1 MNDSAASLH
10 HAETSASLGHTQPN
24 RTGLYDRHVSLG
36 GKIVPFAG
44 WELPVQYT
52 GVIAEHRAVRECAG
66 LFDVSHMGELF
77 FHGPDAIEALDWLT
91 CNAVRKLTDGRA
103 HYSALL
109 NEQGG
114 VVDDIIIYRLSAEN
128 FLVCVNAAN
137 TEKDFKW
144 VTTKLAERS
153 ARFNVQVDNR
163 SRQWGQIALQG
174 PLALR
179 IAESLRGGEKLAEV
193 PYFSFAQLKI
203 LLPESVEVIAA
214 RTGYTGEDGFEF
226 FVPWEQTPAVWD
238 ALLQAGAPHGLVPA
252 GLGARDS
259 LRLEACYPLHG
270 HELAD
275 DVTALESG
283 LGWIVKFEKGDF
295 IGRSAL
301 WAMKESGVPR
311 SLAAFELLDPGIAR
325 EGDKIL
331 IGDREVGRVTSGTKT
346 PTINKAIGLGLVE
359 TSAAPVGV
367 PWTIL
372 VRGRPLKAVVVKK
385 PFYSRG
391 K

>member
-1 MNDSAASLH
+1 
-10 HAETSASLGHTQPN
+10 
-24 RTGLYDRHVSLG
+24 
-36 GKIVPFAG
+36 
-44 WELPVQYT
+44 
-52 GVIAEHRAVRECAG
+52 
-66 LFDVSHMGELF
+66 MGELF
-77 FHGPDAIEALDWLT
+77 FKGPDATEALDWLT
-91 CNAVRKLTDGRA
+91 CNAVKKLTDGRA
-103 HYSALL
+103 QYSALL

-114 VVDDIIIYRLSAEN
+114 VVDDVIVYRLSSEN

-137 TEKDFKW
+137 TDKDFGW
-144 VTTKLAERS
+144 ITAKLAERP
-153 ARFNVQVDNR
+153 APFNVQVDNR
-163 SRQWGQIALQG
+163 SYQWGQIALQG
-174 PLALR
+174 PLAVK
-179 IAESLRGGEKLAEV
+179 IAQLLTGGETLGEV
-193 PYFSFAQLKI
+193 PYFSFVQLT
-203 LLPESVEVIAA
+203 LNLSDTVEVIAA

-226 FVPWEQTPAVWD
+226 FVPWEKTSAVWD
-238 ALLQAGAPHGLVPA
+238 ALLQAGEPHGLVPA

-301 WAMKESGVPR
+301 WAMKEAGVPR

-331 IGDREVGRVTSGTKT
+331 IGDREVGHVTSGTKT

-359 TSAAPVGV
+359 TSAAPAGV

-372 VRGRPLKAVVVKK
+372 VRGRPLRAIVVKR
-385 PFYSRG
+385 PFYKRQG
-391 K
+391 